1 MHTTTAD
8 EIHEDARLS
17 PDAPVDESTRHQIRH
32 RYPAAAFRG
41 PLFEGRDRIALAMAT
56 LMLLGPL
63 AAMPLGLAG

>member
-1 MHTTTAD
+1 MDTTIAN
-8 EIHEDARLS
+8 EIYEDDRLS
-17 PDAPVDESTRHQIRH
+17 PQAPVHEGARLAIHH

-56 LMLLGPL
+56 VMLIAPL

>member
-1 MHTTTAD
+1 MDTTLANELQQD
-8 EIHEDARLS
+8 DRLS
-17 PDAPVDESTRHQIRH
+17 PDAPVEEATRHEIRR

-56 LMLLGPL
+56 VMLIAPL